1 MSQTIDV
8 AANNKMETEPIPK
21 LLVSMS
27 LPPLLSMFMQ
37 YSYNFIDSAFVA
49 SLSEDALSAVS
60 LSYPI
65 TLFMISC
72 SVGLGVGFNV
82 LIATYLGEKKQT
94 AANKTATLGLLLS
107 FVCGII
113 LTLFVRLFCNY
124 YFRLFTN
131 DETLL
136 SLCMEYMSV
145 FAFIQLPNMM
155 HVMVQKII
163 QATGNM
169 IEPMLFQMAGVVFNF
184 IFDPILI
191 YGLGPFPKM
200 GILGAA
206 ISSIGGYFVSLFL
219 ALWMLFCTKQR
230 IHCQIKGFTFEIKL
244 VLTALRLGFPSFVM
258 NLLSSVM
265 TALTNIFLTSYSM
278 TAVAFFGAY
287 SKAFQLIVMSVNGI
301 IQGALPLMSFC
312 HGNKNENRLIKSY
325 HLGTI
330 LAGGAMAVGGLI
342 LALFPMHILSIFSSS
357 DEMLSIGIPAI
368 RIMILGYVFNGIS
381 TMIATYLQAT
391 KHIIKS
397 LIINLMRQFLVLF
410 PIMWILSVLFGLYGI
425 WISFPVTEFITFV
438 TAYLMQRNNSK
449 KAITLMIK

>member
-1 MSQTIDV
+1 MNQSVDT
-8 AANNKMETEPIPK
+8 AACNKMETAPVSR

-27 LPPLLSMFMQ
+27 LPPLFSMFMQ

-49 SLSEDALSAVS
+49 SLGEDALSAVS

-82 LIATYLGEKKQT
+82 LIATCLGEKKQ
-94 AANKTATLGLLLS
+94 ANADKTATLGLLLS

-113 LTLFVRLFCNY
+113 LTFFVRLFCGS
-124 YFRLFTN
+124 YFRLFTD
-131 DETLL
+131 DETLF

-155 HVMVQKII
+155 HVMIQKII

-169 IEPMLFQMAGVVFNF
+169 IGPMLFQMAGVIFNF

-191 YGLGPFPKM
+191 YGLGPFPQM

-219 ALWMLFCTKQR
+219 ALWMLFCTKQK
-230 IHCQIKGFTFEIKL
+230 IHCQIRGFTFEIKTA
-244 VLTALRLGFPSFVM
+244 LTALRLGFPSFVM

-265 TALTNIFLTSYSM
+265 TAFTNVFLTAYSM

-287 SKAFQLIVMSVNGI
+287 SKALQLIVMSVNGI

-312 HGNKNENRLIKSY
+312 HGNKNENRLMKSY
-325 HLGTI
+325 HLGTL
-330 LAGGAMAVGGLI
+330 LAGGFMAVGGLI
-342 LALFPMHILSIFSSS
+342 LALFPGHILSVFSAS

-368 RIMILGYVFNGIS
+368 RIMILGYAFNGIS

-391 KHIIKS
+391 EHVIKS

-410 PIMWILSVLFGLYGI
+410 PMMWVLSVLSGLSGI
-425 WISFPVTEFITFV
+425 WIAFPVTEFITFI
-438 TAYLMQRNNSK
+438 TAYLMQQKNSNG
-449 KAITLMIK
+449 